1 MPDPRRQVFLHV
13 GLHKTGTTY
22 VQHLM
27 RANRAA
33 LRQQG
38 VLYPGGAGFPSQIF
52 AAWDLLGRRS
62 QGRDAR
68 ISGAWAALVEAVD
81 TVPVTEAPVVYV
93 CDEHLSLATPRQAR
107 SAVQSFPDADVHVV
121 VTARDLARVVTSAW
135 QEDVKNRGRFDWPD
149 FIGAVRDPA
158 QIGTNP
164 ARSFWLRQD
173 LPVVLETWAEHVGVE
188 RVHVVTVPAA
198 GSPSSLLVERLGGLV
213 GFQPHTLTA
222 PAKWANENVGLVGT
236 ELLRRLSPRL
246 AHLDTRRFDKL
257 VKLTLVRRLA
267 RELEPVRHALDDE
280 ELAWVVQRSAEMSQA
295 VHSAGYPIVGDLD
308 DLVPRA
314 GAGRRPAEVT
324 PDELTEA
331 ALIALAALGDEYVN
345 AWWAN
350 RRPDE
355 ATESSGTAR
364 AVSAIR
370 ALQFQ
375 GRRAAAH
382 AADRNALVGRL
393 AGAYVRR
400 RGR

>member
-1 MPDPRRQVFLHV
+1 VPDPRRQVFLHV

-68 ISGAWAALVEAVD
+68 ISGAWAALVEAVA

-107 SAVQSFPDADVHVV
+107 AAVQSFPDADVHVV

-188 RVHVVTVPAA
+188 RMHVVTVPAA

-331 ALIALAALGDEYVN
+331 ALIALAGLGDEYVN
-345 AWWAN
+345 AW
-350 RRPDE
+350 
-355 ATESSGTAR
+355 
-364 AVSAIR
+364 
-370 ALQFQ
+370 
-375 GRRAAAH
+375 
-382 AADRNALVGRL
+382 
-393 AGAYVRR
+393 
-400 RGR
+400 